1 MVWGG
6 VKDRGRTLL
15 VVDAGY
21 LTGRRY
27 AIPFI
32 QAQANNVAF
41 QQDNARPH
49 VARVVRDYLTQQNVD
64 VLPWPAVSLDISPIE
79 HIWDEMERRLRHLQ
93 NQPVT
98 LADMGPALIVS
109 GTISQKHVLTH

>member
-6 VKDRGRTLL
+6 VKERGRSLL
-15 VVDAGY
+15 VVEDGY

-27 AIPFI
+27 VIPFI

-49 VARVVRDYLTQQNVD
+49 IVRVVRDYLTQQNVD
-64 VLPWPAVSLDISPIE
+64 VLPWTTVSSDSSPIE
-79 HIWDEMERRLRHLQ
+79 DVWDEMGRPLRHLQ

-98 LADMGPALIVS
+98 LADMGR
-109 GTISQKHVLTH
+109 H